1 MRDTTE
7 RQETI
12 QAGTVK
18 LVGTKTNTIIFW
30 VEKLLENNELY
41 HQMAKANN
49 PYGDGKASIKIK
61 KFCQINIVIQYKL
74 LQFILYKI
82 ENKFK

>member
-7 RQETI
+7 RQEAI

-49 PYGDGKASIKIK
+49 PYGDGTASIKIK
-61 KFCQINIVIQYKL
+61 K
-74 LQFILYKI
+74 ILSDKYSYTI
-82 ENKFK
+82 